1 MTNDQAL
8 INIGVSQAILRA
20 LLASL
25 VGATAADSIMTGAEV
40 TITPAGIV
48 GDHVAV
54 KAVYDGAPTTFVDT
68 PANIDDLD
76 DVVDAIVALE
86 IGDFA
91 AQSGDAYDALQ
102 TASPEV

>member
-8 INIGVSQAILRA
+8 INIGVAQAILRG

-25 VGATAADSIMTGAEV
+25 VGATAADSIMTGGEV

-48 GDHVAV
+48 GDHVTI

-91 AQSGDAYDALQ
+91 AQSGDAYDALLA
-102 TASPEV
+102 ASPEV

>member
-25 VGATAADSIMTGAEV
+25 VGATAADEIIGGGEI

-48 GDHVAV
+48 ADHVAV
-54 KAVYDGAPTTFVDT
+54 KAIYDGSPDTFVST
-68 PANIDDLD
+68 QQNVDDLD
-76 DVVDAIVALE
+76 DVVDAIVAIE

-91 AQSGDAYDALQ
+91 AQSGSAYDALQ

>member
-8 INIGVSQAILRA
+8 INIGVAQAILRA

-25 VGATAADSIMTGAEV
+25 VGATAADSIMTGTEV

-54 KAVYDGAPTTFVDT
+54 KAVYDGAPTTFVST
-68 PANIDDLD
+68 QQNVDDLD

-91 AQSGDAYDALQ
+91 TQSGDAYDALQ

>member
-20 LLASL
+20 LLTSL
-25 VGATAADSIMTGAEV
+25 VGDTAADEIIGGGEI

-48 GDHVAV
+48 ADHAAV
-54 KAVYDGAPTTFVDT
+54 KAIYDGSPDTFVST
-68 PANIDDLD
+68 QQNVDDLD
-76 DVVDAIVALE
+76 DVVDAIVAIE

-91 AQSGDAYDALQ
+91 AQSGSAYDALQ
-102 TASPEV
+102 TASPEA

>member
-8 INIGVSQAILRA
+8 INIGVAQAILRS
-20 LLASL
+20 LLTAL
-25 VGATAADSIMTGAEV
+25 VGATAADEIMGGGEV

-48 GDHVAV
+48 ADHVAI
-54 KAVYDGAPTTFVDT
+54 KATYDGSPDTFVST
-68 PANIDDLD
+68 QQNVDDLD

-91 AQSGDAYDALQ
+91 AQSGDAYNALQ
-102 TASPEV
+102 TASPEI

>member
-68 PANIDDLD
+68 QQNVDDLD
-76 DVVDAIVALE
+76 DVVDAIVILE

-102 TASPEV
+102 TASPEA

>member
-8 INIGVSQAILRA
+8 INIGVAQAILRA
-20 LLASL
+20 LLTHL

-48 GDHVAV
+48 GDHVAI
-54 KAVYDGAPTTFVDT
+54 KAIYDGAPTTFVNT
-68 PANIDDLD
+68 QQNVDDLD
-76 DVVDAIVALE
+76 DVVDAIVAIE

-102 TASPEV
+102 TASPEA

>member
-8 INIGVSQAILRA
+8 INIGVAQAILRA
-20 LLASL
+20 LLAAL
-25 VGATAADSIMTGAEV
+25 IGATAADEIMSGAVTTGA
-40 TITPAGIV
+40 PAGIV

-54 KAVYDGAPTTFVDT
+54 KAVYDGAPTTFVST
-68 PANIDDLD
+68 QQNVDDLD

>member
-8 INIGVSQAILRA
+8 INIGVAQAILRA
-20 LLASL
+20 LLTSL
-25 VGATAADSIMTGAEV
+25 VGATAADALMTGAEV

-48 GDHVAV
+48 GDHVDV
-54 KAVYDGAPTTFVDT
+54 KAIYDGAPSTFVNT
-68 PANIDDLD
+68 PANIDGLD

-102 TASPEV
+102 TASPEA

>member
-25 VGATAADSIMTGAEV
+25 VGATAADALMTGTEV
-40 TITPAGIV
+40 TVTPAGIV

-54 KAVYDGAPTTFVDT
+54 KAVYDGAPTTFVST
-68 PANIDDLD
+68 QANVDDLD

-91 AQSGDAYDALQ
+91 AQSGSAYDALQ

>member
-54 KAVYDGAPTTFVDT
+54 KAVYNGAPTTFVDT
-68 PANIDDLD
+68 QQNVDDLD

>member
-8 INIGVSQAILRA
+8 INIGVAQAILRA
-20 LLASL
+20 LLTSL
-25 VGATAADSIMTGAEV
+25 VGATAADAMMTGVEV

-54 KAVYDGAPTTFVDT
+54 KAVYDGAPTTFVNT

-102 TASPEV
+102 TASPEA

>member
-8 INIGVSQAILRA
+8 INIGVAQAILRG
-20 LLASL
+20 LLTSL
-25 VGATAADSIMTGAEV
+25 VGATAADALMTGAEV

-48 GDHVAV
+48 GAHTAV
-54 KAVYDGAPTTFVDT
+54 KAVYDGAPTAFVDN

-76 DVVDAIVALE
+76 NVVDSIVALE

-102 TASPEV
+102 TASPDA